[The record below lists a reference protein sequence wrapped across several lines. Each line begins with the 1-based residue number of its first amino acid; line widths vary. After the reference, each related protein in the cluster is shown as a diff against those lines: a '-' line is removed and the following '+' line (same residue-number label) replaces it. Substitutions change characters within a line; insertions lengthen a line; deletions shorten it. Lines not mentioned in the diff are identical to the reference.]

1 MVLNINKKHGADIFW
16 NFVSTENPQTEKIRN
31 REPIVYTPA
40 RNPRPVH
47 VGGGILPVR
56 TR

>member
-1 MVLNINKKHGADIFW
+1 MVLNINNKHGADIFW